1 MIKFMLILPIRWRRY
16 WSRFSFVD
24 EPTANPNRISSK
36 QILELFQAVFW
47 DVGHGTTENSSEIHT
62 GTFVLWAQGR
72 RDAKGGVNRS
82 LHVFC
87 VVVHPT
93 DHYENHWI
101 SRQCRGT

>member
-62 GTFVLWAQGR
+62 GTFVLCAIAGARAQR
-72 RDAKGGVNRS
+72 REGWCQS
-82 LHVFC
+82 QS
-87 VVVHPT
+87 
-93 DHYENHWI
+93 
-101 SRQCRGT
+101 SRLLRCCTSN